1 MPPSKRPVPPPD
13 YTEGMPPGFAGS
25 FLLFLG
31 AAALKFGSFML
42 FYAIFS
48 KTLGLM
54 PGMFLCDLPGPGA
67 VFCELAPDMALG
79 DLLAMMVALF
89 STLTPIVIWNAA
101 IEHDALRDPGAWL
114 ADPANKVWAIICG
127 SIYALI
133 LLLETVNLFT
143 LIASELAPGPFE
155 IPGQNSPLMNLLAEN
170 MILAVF
176 VALMIS
182 VINAALAFIAVKSAH
197 TLKRAVRS

>member
-1 MPPSKRPVPPPD
+1 MPPNKRQLPPPD
-13 YTEGMPPGFAGS
+13 YTEGMPPGFVWS
-25 FLLFLG
+25 LLLFIG
-31 AAALKFGSFML
+31 AVALKFGSFML

-67 VFCELAPDMALG
+67 IFCEVAPDMALG

-127 SIYALI
+127 AIYGLI
-133 LLLETVNLFT
+133 VLLETVNLFT
-143 LIASELAPGPFE
+143 LVASELAPGPFTT
-155 IPGQNSPLMNLLAEN
+155 PVQNSPLMNLLAEN

-176 VALMIS
+176 VSLMIS
-182 VINAALAFIAVKSAH
+182 VINAALAFIAVNSAH
-197 TLKRAVRS
+197 TLKRAIRS

>member
-1 MPPSKRPVPPPD
+1 MPPTKRQLSPPD
-13 YTEGMPPGFAGS
+13 PSEGAPPGFAGS
-25 FLLFLG
+25 FVLLMG
-31 AAALKFGSFML
+31 AGALKFGSFML

-54 PGMFLCDLPGPGA
+54 PGQYLCDLPGPGA
-67 VFCELAPDMALG
+67 IFCELAPDMALG

-127 SIYALI
+127 SVYGLI
-133 LLLETVNLFT
+133 VILETVNLFT
-143 LIASELAPGPFE
+143 LVASELAPGPFTT
-155 IPGQNSPLMNLLAEN
+155 PVQNSPLMNLLAEN

-176 VALMIS
+176 VSLMIA
-182 VINAALAFIAVKSAH
+182 VINAALAFIAVKAAH
-197 TLKRAVRS
+197 NLKHAVRS